1 MNAPIAKPPAGRIY
15 EADRQTP
22 PEMPRPA
29 RPPFEHLEHQS
40 FRAVDRMANAWVAR
54 ATGGISPQAL
64 GLAFTDWAL
73 HLAAAPG
80 KQMEAIVDGWQKAT
94 EMAAYGIETLYDTN
108 TPPPAQPHPGDH
120 RFDRDGWLK
129 NPYRLWAQG
138 VLLTENW
145 LDGLTRGVPGVS
157 RHHENVVSFTLRQ
170 WLDVWSPSNLPWA
183 NPEVIERTRATGGAN
198 LLSGFRNW
206 LEDWSRQVSGQP
218 PAGTDAFIP
227 GREVA
232 ATPGKVVFRNHL
244 IELIQY
250 SPTTEEVVAEPV
262 LIVPAWIMKY
272 YILDLSP
279 HNSLVRYLVE
289 KGHTVFCISWRNV
302 TAEDRDLS
310 LEDYRR
316 MGVMAALDAV
326 GEIVPDRKVHAA
338 GYCLGGT
345 LLALAAGAMAE
356 HRDDRLASMTL
367 FAAQT
372 DFTEPGEL
380 ELFIDDSQVS
390 FLEGMMWDQ
399 GVLESHQMAGTFQL
413 LRSNDL
419 IWSRMVHD
427 YLMGDRAP
435 MIDLMAWNAD
445 ATRMPFKM
453 HSDYLRKLFLK
464 NELATGEYLVDGRP
478 VALQNVRVPIFAVGT
493 ERDHVAPWRSAY
505 KIHYLV
511 ETGVTFVLTSGGHN
525 AGIISEPG
533 HKGRYFRVRETSQS
547 DSVLSAD
554 EWVEETSR
562 QEGSWWPAWE
572 AWLTEHSS
580 PGRIAPP
587 STGAPE
593 RGLRPLCDAPGSY
606 VMQR

>member
-1 MNAPIAKPPAGRIY
+1 M
-15 EADRQTP
+15 
-22 PEMPRPA
+22 
-29 RPPFEHLEHQS
+29 EHQS
-40 FRAVDRMANAWVAR
+40 FRALDRMANAWVAR

-64 GLAFTDWAL
+64 NLAFADWAL

-80 KQMEAIVDGWQKAT
+80 KQMESVVEGWQKAT
-94 EMAAYGIETLYDTN
+94 ELAAFAAESLYDAQTS
-108 TPPPAQPHPGDH
+108 TPAEAAPGDH

-129 NPYRLWAQG
+129 DPYRLWAQSILLIEEWLNG
-138 VLLTENW
+138 V
-145 LDGLTRGVPGVS
+145 TRGVPGVS

-170 WLDVWSPSNLPWA
+170 WLDVWSPNNIPWA
-183 NPEVIERTRATGGAN
+183 NPEVVERTRATGGSN
-198 LLSGFRNW
+198 LLSGFQNW

-218 PAGTDAFIP
+218 PVGTEAFQP
-227 GREVA
+227 GRDVA
-232 ATPGKVVFRNHL
+232 VTPGKVVYRNHL

-250 SPTTEEVVAEPV
+250 SPQTDAVAAEPV

-302 TAEDRDLS
+302 TEEDRDLS

-326 GEIVPDRKVHAA
+326 SEIVPDRKVHAA

-356 HRDDRLASMTL
+356 ARDNRLASMTL

-427 YLMGDRAP
+427 YLMGERAP

-453 HSDYLRKLFLK
+453 HSDYLRKLFLR
-464 NELATGEYLVDGRP
+464 NELATGSYVVDGRP
-478 VALQNVRVPIFAVGT
+478 VALQNLRVPIFGVGT
-493 ERDHVAPWRSAY
+493 ERDHVAPWHSAY

-511 ETGVTFVLTSGGHN
+511 ETDVTFVLTSGGHN
-525 AGIISEPG
+525 AGIVSEPG
-533 HKGRYFRVRETSQS
+533 HKHRHFRLRETNVT
-547 DSVLSAD
+547 DPVLSAE
-554 EWVEETSR
+554 EWFDATTP
-562 QEGSWWPAWE
+562 QEGSWWPEWE
-572 AWLTEHSS
+572 AWLTANSS
-580 PGRIAPP
+580 PDKVAPP
-587 STGAPE
+587 SMGAPE
-593 RGLRPLCDAPGSY
+593 RGYPVLGDAPGTY
-606 VMQR
+606 VLQR

>member
-1 MNAPIAKPPAGRIY
+1 M
-15 EADRQTP
+15 
-22 PEMPRPA
+22 
-29 RPPFEHLEHQS
+29 EHQS
-40 FRAVDRMANAWVAR
+40 FRALDRMVNAWTAR

-64 GLAFTDWAL
+64 GLAFADWTL

-80 KQMEAIVDGWQKAT
+80 KQMEAVADGWQKAAQL
-94 EMAAYGIETLYDTN
+94 AAYGVQSLYNAD
-108 TPPPAQPHPGDH
+108 TPPPATPGPGDN
-120 RFDRDGWLK
+120 RFNGEAWRK
-129 NPYRLWAQG
+129 NPYRLWAQSALLAEEWLNG
-138 VLLTENW
+138 V
-145 LDGLTRGVPGVS
+145 TRGVPGVS
-157 RHHENVVSFTLRQ
+157 RHHANVVSFTLRQ
-170 WLDVWSPSNLPWA
+170 CLDVWSPSNLPWT
-183 NPEVIERTRATGGAN
+183 NPEVVERTMQTGGAN
-198 LLSGFRNW
+198 LAAGFRNW
-206 LEDWSRQVSGQP
+206 LEDLSLQIAGQP
-218 PAGTDAFIP
+218 PAGTDAFQP

-232 ATPGKVVFRNHL
+232 VTPGKVVFRNHL

-250 SPTTEEVVAEPV
+250 APATETVVAEPV

-289 KGHTVFCISWRNV
+289 KGHTVLCISWRNV

-326 GEIVPDRKVHAA
+326 TEIVPDRKVHAA

-356 HRDDRLASMTL
+356 ARDDRLASLTL

-399 GVLESHQMAGTFQL
+399 GVLESRQMAGTFQL

-419 IWSRMVHD
+419 IWSRVVHD
-427 YLMGDRAP
+427 YLMGERTP

-445 ATRMPFKM
+445 ATRMPFMM
-453 HSDYLRKLFLK
+453 HSDYLRKLFLQ
-464 NELATGEYLVDGRP
+464 NELATGQYIVEGRP
-478 VALQNVRVPIFAVGT
+478 VALQNLRIPIFGVGT
-493 ERDHVAPWRSAY
+493 ERDHVAPWHSAY

-511 ETGVTFVLTSGGHN
+511 ETDVTFVLTSGGHN
-525 AGIISEPG
+525 AGIVSEPG
-533 HKGRYFRVRETSQS
+533 HKHRHFRMRETKVT
-547 DSVLSAD
+547 DPVLSAE
-554 EWVEETSR
+554 EWMTETVPT
-562 QEGSWWPAWE
+562 EGSWWPAWE
-572 AWLTEHSS
+572 AWLTERST
-580 PGRIAPP
+580 RERVAPP
-587 STGAPE
+587 AMGAPE
-593 RGLRPLCDAPGSY
+593 RGYRPLQDAPGTY
-606 VMQR
+606 VLQR